1 MNELTAAEC
10 WTLLDAA
17 EVASIAVVDEGEP
30 YVTPMSFVQ
39 RGDTIFFRTGP
50 GRRLE
55 AIRNHPRVSLNL
67 YAVNG
72 ETGDW
77 HSVNVW
83 GDAEIVHD
91 DELEAEVI
99 ALFLDKY
106 RPYAGPPA
114 SWGAPELV
122 PGSAVVVRV
131 TIDAISGRSSG
142 SAFGPKTR
150 PGRL

>member
-1 MNELTAAEC
+1 VNELTAAQC
-10 WTLLDAA
+10 WGLLGSAD
-17 EVASIAVVDEGEP
+17 VATIAVIDDDEP
-30 YVTPMSFVQ
+30 YATPMSFVQ
-39 RGDTIFFRTGP
+39 RDDMILFRTGP

-67 YAVNG
+67 YDVDA

-91 DELEAEVI
+91 DDLEADVI
-99 ALFLDKY
+99 AMFLDKY
-106 RPYAGPPA
+106 RPFEGPPA
-114 SWGAPELV
+114 SWGAPELI
-122 PGSAVVVRV
+122 PGTAVVVRV

-142 SAFGPKTR
+142 SDFGPRTR

>member
-1 MNELTAAEC
+1 MNELTGAEC
-10 WTLLDAA
+10 WSLLGSAD
-17 EVASIAVVDEGEP
+17 VASIAVVDDGEP

-39 RGDTIFFRTGP
+39 RDDVILFRTGP
-50 GRRLE
+50 GRRLD
-55 AIRNHPRVSLNL
+55 AIRKHPRVNVNLNE
-67 YAVNG
+67 VNA

-77 HSVNVW
+77 HSVNIW
-83 GDAEIVHD
+83 GDAEIVDD

-99 ALFLDKY
+99 SLFLDKY
-106 RPYAGPPA
+106 RQFEGPPA

-122 PGSAVVVRV
+122 PGTAVVVRV
-131 TIDAISGRSSG
+131 AIDAISGRSSG